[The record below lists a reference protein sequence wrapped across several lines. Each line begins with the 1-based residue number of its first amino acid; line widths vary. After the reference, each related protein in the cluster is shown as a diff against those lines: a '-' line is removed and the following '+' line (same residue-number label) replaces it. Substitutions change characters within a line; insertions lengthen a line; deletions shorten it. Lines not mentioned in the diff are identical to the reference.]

1 MKSIVRIISV
11 AFVAALTLGACKKD
25 KVDYTG
31 KDDNVQEN
39 IGYLQLGD
47 LQASIMVETENV
59 TSPTETRAE
68 GDNSESGDAG
78 EAGDTTTPAID
89 INDFDVVITNAAG
102 EQMATFKYGERPS
115 EPIALEGGVY
125 TIAMSSGTMAG
136 AEWES
141 PIYAG
146 EKEVIITRKQTTEV
160 NDLVCKLANIKVTV
174 AYSADLAE
182 QLDKEYS
189 KMTVALEDNEL
200 EYAFSETRGGFFA
213 PVAAENTLKLT
224 FNCRYKG
231 ETKDITMTNEI
242 KGVKAAQWRKIN
254 VVVQHAADGTATI
267 GIICDTWTYDE
278 EVTFDTSASLMEE
291 VIPDDTDAPVIV
303 WEGHD
308 LSQPFELTD
317 EMFDAEGK
325 FTKSINLDVT
335 AKAALKS
342 LVVKVSSDNSD
353 FTKAYSEIMSLEED
367 LCAPTANNTILKMM
381 GYPTDAKDA
390 TTTRIKLASQAEIL
404 KSYEGTHSYE
414 ITATDV
420 NGAHTTATLTVQYG
434 QNVAPKI
441 VWEGYDIDKR
451 QTYAPGMT
459 CDLMV
464 TAPLAIADLK
474 VKIISET
481 LTPEEL
487 AIVGL
492 AGEFSLVKDEQ
503 YFIALGGDPNGA
515 TEKEREGLGF
525 PVGDEVEGKTEL
537 ELSITEFLGILTMFG
552 EGDHNFEIS
561 VIDAEGNT
569 TTKTVMLH
577 YNAQ

>member
-11 AFVAALTLGACKKD
+11 AFVAALTLGACNKD

-31 KDDNVQEN
+31 KEDNVQEN

-89 INDFDVVITNAAG
+89 INTFDVVITNQAG
-102 EQMATFKYGERPS
+102 DQMAAFTYGERPS

-125 TIAMSSGTMAG
+125 KIAMSSGDMEG
-136 AEWES
+136 AAWES

-160 NDLVCKLANIKVTV
+160 EDLVCKLANIKVTV
-174 AYSADLAE
+174 AYSADLVD
-182 QLDKEYS
+182 QLDSDYT
-189 KMTVALEDNEL
+189 KMTVALEDNAL
-200 EYAFSETRGGFFA
+200 EYAYSETRGGFFA

-224 FNCRYKG
+224 FNCRYKD

-303 WEGHD
+303 WENHD

-317 EMFDAEGK
+317 EMFDAEGN

-353 FTKAYSEIMSLEED
+353 FTNAYAEIMPLEED
-367 LCAPTANNTILKMM
+367 LCAPTASNAILKMM

-390 TTTRIKLASQAEIL
+390 TTTRIKLASQADML

-441 VWEGYDIDKR
+441 VWQGYDIDKQ
-451 QTYAPGMT
+451 QTYAEGMT

-481 LTPEEL
+481 LTPEQL
-487 AIVGL
+487 GGVGL
-492 AGEFSLVKDEQ
+492 AGEFSLVNDTE
-503 YFIALGGDPNGA
+503 YFNALGGNTEDDDPSNDD
-515 TEKEREGLGF
+515 GLGF
-525 PVGDEVEGKTEL
+525 PVGDEVAGKTEL
-537 ELSITEFLGILTMFG
+537 ELSITKFLGVLGMLGSG
-552 EGDHNFEIS
+552 EHNFEIT
-561 VIDAEGNT
+561 VTDTEGNA
-569 TTKTVMLH
+569 TTKTVMMRFE
-577 YNAQ
+577 